1 VVQFGGGPVPLLF
14 NSVRLIPCTASEAIG
29 SGFTSARDFTGRTRS
44 SVGGS
49 VQAGSAALGAVK
61 DGFNRARVGADGA
74 VNAIE
79 HRLEDGGQGARDNR
93 LLLQLG
99 MLLGMGYLAFLT
111 IWLWAT
117 RMREHGG
124 GVGWGR

>member
-1 VVQFGGGPVPLLF
+1 
-14 NSVRLIPCTASEAIG
+14 
-29 SGFTSARDFTGRTRS
+29 
-44 SVGGS
+44 
-49 VQAGSAALGAVK
+49 VK

-74 VNAIE
+74 VDAIE
-79 HRLEDGGQGARDNR
+79 HRLEDGGRGARDNR

-117 RMREHGG
+117 RMRQHGG
-124 GVGWGR
+124 ASWGR